1 MARNYEKQVQL
12 TINKLEKIVSSEKTI
27 IKKHEK
33 ILQETEAELKVWQ
46 GIQNK
51 YDKLQSEIEKLTTTQ
66 SEMFS
71 KGFSD
76 SNSDF

>member
-33 ILQETEAELKVWQ
+33 VLQETEAELKVWQ
-46 GIQNK
+46 GKI
-51 YDKLQSEIEKLTTTQ
+51 
-66 SEMFS
+66 
-71 KGFSD
+71 GRAHV
-76 SNSDF
+76 